1 MHKMKISLA
10 IAAIALAGITGSAA
24 AGTKTAPLSVTATVA
39 ATCDISTTAVAFGTY
54 DPTTATSTDGNG
66 AVTLTCVKGSLP
78 VVSMDLG
85 KNAVA
90 AVRNMKG
97 AGTDV
102 LSYELYQP
110 ANNTVGTSCTGTENV
125 VWGDG
130 TNGNQFN
137 ATAATDALARS
148 YNICGRIVAGQ
159 NVAADSYSD
168 TVTAKVDF

>member
-10 IAAIALAGITGSAA
+10 IATIALAGIAGTAA
-24 AGTKTAPLSVTATVA
+24 AGTKSAPLSITATVA
-39 ATCDISTTAVAFGTY
+39 ATCDISTTAVAFGNY
-54 DPTTATSTDGNG
+54 DPTAATPTNVNG
-66 AVTLTCVKGSLP
+66 TVTLTCVKGSLP

-85 KNAVA
+85 TNAAA

-97 AGTDV
+97 AGTDL

-110 ANNTVGTSCTGTENV
+110 ANNVVGTSCAGTETV

-130 TNGNQFN
+130 TNGVQFN

>member
-10 IAAIALAGITGSAA
+10 IVAIALAGIASTAV
-24 AGTKTAPLSVTATVA
+24 AGTKTAPLNVTATVA

-54 DPTTATSTDGNG
+54 DPTVATASNANG
-66 AVTLTCVKGSLP
+66 TVTLTCVKGSLP
-78 VVSMDLG
+78 VVSIDLG
-85 KNAVA
+85 TNAVS

-97 AGTDV
+97 AGTDL

-110 ANNTVGTSCTGTENV
+110 ANNSVGTSCAGTETV

-130 TNGNQFN
+130 TNGVQFN

-159 NVAADSYSD
+159 NIAADSYSD